1 MLKFT
6 EESHPDFENIKT
18 VLHMFEQINN
28 ENNQKMIEYEYS
40 LVVEEYAKKFP
51 KLDIITTVGRKFL
64 FEENL
69 NLIEGAKT
77 I

>member
-1 MLKFT
+1 
-6 EESHPDFENIKT
+6 
-18 VLHMFEQINN
+18 
-28 ENNQKMIEYEYS
+28 MIEYEYS

-64 FEENL
+64 FEESL

>member
-1 MLKFT
+1 
-6 EESHPDFENIKT
+6 
-18 VLHMFEQINN
+18 
-28 ENNQKMIEYEYS
+28 MIEYEYS

-69 NLIEGAKT
+69 NLIEGAK
-77 I
+77 IIQVQCVFFNNMLIVH